1 MIILSS
7 IRIFWYTT
15 RPYSDILKKWPFLT
29 FDLNFDPLRSPW
41 FLKTTCFQSS
51 LTQWTSWHGQRSN
64 VGGGGRV
71 SRLTGLRL
79 NRQYYRKP
87 WSFLIAVECSEI
99 TKNLKEKYHFL
110 KRQNI
115 EKNILNKT
123 NWEKLNFQ
131 IWYLYSQE

>member
-1 MIILSS
+1 MAAQP
-7 IRIFWYTT
+7 RA
-15 RPYSDILKKWPFLT
+15 
-29 FDLNFDPLRSPW
+29 
-41 FLKTTCFQSS
+41 
-51 LTQWTSWHGQRSN
+51 SN
-64 VGGGGRV
+64 VPVYSVPRQVGMVRDQMWGGGV

-123 NWEKLNFQ
+123 N
-131 IWYLYSQE
+131 